1 MLAHLKTIENISPQ
15 ATAFICMLRKFRNVK
30 SISYLWKVEE
40 NFETFCQDQLA
51 NLDRCCP
58 DVSGVEV
65 MEENLRELENQVAF
79 ILLQMPKNYQG
90 RWRELWYI
98 AWAVCLQICHA
109 KEAGCPQGFKLPQQ
123 SFFLSFSS
131 FISRRIVCLHV
142 NIMKCMTYPSICLNV
157 LIGLP
162 ELKTV
167 SSSHVWEVHIR
178 LNSSP
183 LVWQLTNSPGNLFI
197 ITSFYFSFIPLGVST
212 ELQKT
217 CSLPFR
223 WKELHPWAWFYKRGN
238 SSTL

>member
-1 MLAHLKTIENISPQ
+1 
-15 ATAFICMLRKFRNVK
+15 MLRKFRNVK

-79 ILLQMPKNYQG
+79 ILLQMPNNYQG

-123 SFFLSFSS
+123 SFFFVFLVASFVSMCNEMHD
-131 FISRRIVCLHV
+131 IPV
-142 NIMKCMTYPSICLNV
+142 N
-157 LIGLP
+157 LP
-162 ELKTV
+162 EC
-167 SSSHVWEVHIR
+167 SHRAAWTQNCFVLSCLGGSHSTQFFAAC
-178 LNSSP
+178 LATH
-183 LVWQLTNSPGNLFI
+183 QLT
-197 ITSFYFSFIPLGVST
+197 
-212 ELQKT
+212 
-217 CSLPFR
+217 R
-223 WKELHPWAWFYKRGN
+223 
-238 SSTL
+238 